1 VITRPA
7 NRAIKQW
14 ASKWWIVT
22 KGFLSSW
29 AIETA
34 FLRPTRKHISKPG
47 PFVTAI
53 ACISSRDFNPACS
66 VASLM
71 ALSIL
76 SMIVK

>member
-1 VITRPA
+1 M
-7 NRAIKQW
+7 
-14 ASKWWIVT
+14 VT
-22 KGFLSSW
+22 KGFFNSW

-34 FLRPTRKHISKPG
+34 FLRPTLKQISNPG

-53 ACISSRDFNPACS
+53 ACTSSRDFKPACS

-76 SMIVK
+76 SVIVK